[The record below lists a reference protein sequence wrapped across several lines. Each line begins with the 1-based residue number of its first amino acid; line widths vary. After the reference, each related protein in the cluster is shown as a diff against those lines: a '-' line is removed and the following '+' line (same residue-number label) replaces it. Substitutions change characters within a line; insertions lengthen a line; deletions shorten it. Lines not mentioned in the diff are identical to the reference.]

1 MVSGRRHDTEEK
13 NKQSSSGVLVI
24 AQLRGIDPEQPEL
37 DAGDVTRSVNAI
49 SITSVTQLRAL
60 LDGFH
65 PGDAIALHVERK
77 GKLMYI
83 AFDLD

>member
-1 MVSGRRHDTEEK
+1 
-13 NKQSSSGVLVI
+13 VI
-24 AQLRGIDPEQPEL
+24 
-37 DAGDVTRSVNAI
+37 RSVNAVP
-49 SITSVTQLRAL
+49 ITSVTQLREL
-60 LDGFH
+60 LDGFD